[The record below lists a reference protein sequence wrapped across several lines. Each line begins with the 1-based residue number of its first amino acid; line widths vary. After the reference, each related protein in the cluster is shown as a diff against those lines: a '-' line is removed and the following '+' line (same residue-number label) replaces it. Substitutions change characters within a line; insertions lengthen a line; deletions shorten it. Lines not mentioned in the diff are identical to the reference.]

1 MNRKIF
7 DSEPAF
13 DGKSFR
19 TKIRCY
25 NEKLTADFKKY
36 HTTYR
41 KM

>member
-7 DSEPAF
+7 HSKPAF
-13 DGKSFR
+13 DDKYFR
-19 TKIRCY
+19 TKIKCY
-25 NEKLTADFKKY
+25 NEKLTADFKKC